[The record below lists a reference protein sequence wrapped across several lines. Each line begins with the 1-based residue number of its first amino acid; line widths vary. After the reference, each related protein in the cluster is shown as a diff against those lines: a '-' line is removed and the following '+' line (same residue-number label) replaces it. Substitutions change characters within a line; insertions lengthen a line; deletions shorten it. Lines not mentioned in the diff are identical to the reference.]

1 MVQVG
6 LFRGEIPLEFKDQ
19 YAKLSDLTKQVTN
32 YGVIRYMTGSFEN
45 ISEAA
50 AYKEELIKQ
59 GFPDAFLVAYY
70 SNERVTMQEIV
81 EILKKAK

>member
-6 LFRGEIPLEFKDQ
+6 LFRGEIPAELNERYSD
-19 YAKLSDLTKQVTN
+19 LPDLTKQVTN
-32 YGVIRYMTGSFEN
+32 YGVIRYMTGDFKN
-45 ISEAA
+45 TSEAA
-50 AYKEELIKQ
+50 AYKEELIKT

-70 SNERVTMQEIV
+70 ANQRVTMQEIA